1 MVFYGITFYNF
12 RIIYRK
18 SLLLWRIICVELLV
32 FAAIKIIMMKNP
44 IIGISVS
51 KKCVRFLLTGGNDAR
66 GRYLKKHIGL
76 AHSRLAIRDIL
87 CGNQPMTRSCDG
99 RSCTI
104 VYNGEIYNTDEI
116 IPELNKNG
124 YVLSTTSDTEVILYA
139 YMHYGADFVEKLN
152 GIFAIAIW
160 DGALQKLFLFRDPV
174 GS

>member
-1 MVFYGITFYNF
+1 MENYMCGIAGFCSYKNNYDEKPDYWHF
-12 RIIYRK
+12 RLEKMRAV
-18 SLLLWRIICVELLV
+18 LAHR
-32 FAAIKIIMMKNP
+32 
-44 IIGISVS
+44 
-51 KKCVRFLLTGGNDAR
+51 GNDAR

-152 GIFAIAIW
+152 GIFAIREQRPH
-160 DGALQKLFLFRDPV
+160 GAATGTRGQWGQPLFSSHTHACTYREPGQFL
-174 GS
+174 

>member
-1 MVFYGITFYNF
+1 M
-12 RIIYRK
+12 
-18 SLLLWRIICVELLV
+18 ELLV

-44 IIGISVS
+44 IMAFPSRKMRAVLAH
-51 KKCVRFLLTGGNDAR
+51 RGNDAR

-139 YMHYGADFVEKLN
+139 YMHYGVILSKIEWYFCYCHMGRCPAEAVS
-152 GIFAIAIW
+152 I
-160 DGALQKLFLFRDPV
+160 P
-174 GS
+174 

>member
-1 MVFYGITFYNF
+1 M
-12 RIIYRK
+12 
-18 SLLLWRIICVELLV
+18 ELLV

-139 YMHYGADFVEKLN
+139 YMHYGADFVECYCHM
-152 GIFAIAIW
+152 GRCPAEAVSIP
-160 DGALQKLFLFRDPV
+160 RPV
-174 GS
+174 GVKPLFYATPNDTLIFGSEPKACFVHP

>member
-1 MVFYGITFYNF
+1 MENYMCGIAGFCSYKNNYDEKPDYWHF
-12 RIIYRK
+12 RLEKMRAV
-18 SLLLWRIICVELLV
+18 LAHR
-32 FAAIKIIMMKNP
+32 
-44 IIGISVS
+44 
-51 KKCVRFLLTGGNDAR
+51 GNDAR

-160 DGALQKLFLFRDPV
+160 DDALQKLFLFRV
-174 GS
+174 RAELHKVL